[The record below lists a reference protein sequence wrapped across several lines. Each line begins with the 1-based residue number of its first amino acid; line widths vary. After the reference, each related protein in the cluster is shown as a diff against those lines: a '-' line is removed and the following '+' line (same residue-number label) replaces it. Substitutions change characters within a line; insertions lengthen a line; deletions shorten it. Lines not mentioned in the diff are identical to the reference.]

1 MKAIAFLSLSLA
13 VWAVS
18 PRPAVTQEPPVIGET
33 TREKIEAN
41 VPAWAAVE
49 AEAMPDSEALAGLA
63 KVAAGGD
70 VTVYLGTWCGDS
82 RREVSRLFRVC
93 DELRAAGPL
102 PFTLHFVGVDRDKK
116 EPAPKI
122 AADHV
127 LYLPTLIVRRG
138 GAEVGRIVETSPAA
152 VEKDLL
158 ALLSGRAHGVLSA
171 SRPEL
176 TAPAQP

>member
-1 MKAIAFLSLSLA
+1 MRAIAFLSLSLA
-13 VWAVS
+13 VWAVT
-18 PRPAVTQEPPVIGET
+18 PRPVVAQEPPVVGET
-33 TREKIEAN
+33 TRDKIEAN
-41 VPAWAAVE
+41 VPAWVAVEGEAKPE
-49 AEAMPDSEALAGLA
+49 AEAVAGLA
-63 KVAAGGD
+63 KVAGGGD

-82 RREVSRLFRVC
+82 RREVARLFRVC
-93 DELRAAGPL
+93 DELAAAGPL

-116 EPAPKI
+116 EPAAQI

-127 LYLPTLIVRRG
+127 LYLPTFIVRRG

-158 ALLSGRAHGVLSA
+158 ALLSDRAHGVLSA

-176 TAPAQP
+176 VTPARP